1 MKVKTLRMPEKLEKI
16 LEEKAKEECRSFS
29 AEVIKRVLDS
39 LRREGIRCDSLG
51 CGKEIKTVKPQ
62 LREQSGLRYRK
73 TTHRN

>member
-39 LRREGIRCDSLG
+39 LMREGI
-51 CGKEIKTVKPQ
+51 TV
-62 LREQSGLRYRK
+62 
-73 TTHRN
+73 